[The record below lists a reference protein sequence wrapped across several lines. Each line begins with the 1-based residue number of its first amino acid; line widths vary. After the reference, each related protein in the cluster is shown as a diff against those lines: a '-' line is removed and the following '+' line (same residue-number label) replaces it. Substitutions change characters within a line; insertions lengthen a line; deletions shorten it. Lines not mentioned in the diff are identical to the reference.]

1 MAKPQKILLTLLW
14 CCAVVAMFAFVGL
27 TAWKS
32 RERQAMASDYADI
45 NPPPPGEHLPV
56 LFDAPTFTLTDQNGE
71 PFSSD
76 QLKGHVY
83 AMSLFFTECK
93 GVCPMITGQMQHLL
107 KTLADPRVKVVSISV
122 DPVHDT
128 PAALKP
134 YAEMVGA
141 ENGRWTLLTG
151 TVDEC
156 YGAAHGYKL
165 AVTNP
170 SDHSPNILLVDEKGR
185 VRGIYNA
192 REPEAMAALPAD
204 AQELAARAY
213 GGGAGK

>member
-1 MAKPQKILLTLLW
+1 ML
-14 CCAVVAMFAFVGL
+14 AVVSFVGL
-27 TAWKS
+27 TAWRS
-32 RERQAMASDYADI
+32 HERAAGGLSATS
-45 NPPPPGEHLPV
+45 GEAGVAVSGPAERLPV
-56 LFDAPTFTLTDQNGE
+56 LFDAPAYTLTDQNGK
-71 PFSSD
+71 PFGSRD
-76 QLKGHVY
+76 LKGHVY
-83 AMSLFFTECK
+83 AMSLFFTECQ

-107 KTLADPRVKVVSISV
+107 KVIPDSRVKIVSISV

-141 ENGRWTLLTG
+141 KDGRWTLLTG

-156 YGAAHGYKL
+156 YGTAHGYKL

-170 SDHSPNILLVDEKGR
+170 SDHSPNILLVDQNGK

-204 AQELAARAY
+204 AEELAARAY
-213 GGGAGK
+213 GDRDGAVARAGK

>member
-1 MAKPQKILLTLLW
+1 MAKPQKILTTLLW
-14 CCAVVAMFAFVGL
+14 GCAVLAMLAFVGL

-32 RERQAMASDYADI
+32 SEQKALAADGGGFSVSA
-45 NPPPPGEHLPV
+45 PSEHLPV
-56 LFDAPTFTLTDQNGE
+56 LFDAPTFTLTDQNGK

-107 KTLADPRVKVVSISV
+107 KSMADPRVKIVSISV

-128 PAALKP
+128 PAALRP
-134 YAEMVGA
+134 YAERVGA

-170 SDHSPNILLVDEKGR
+170 SDHSPNILLVDEKGQ

-192 REPEAMAALPAD
+192 REPEAMADLPAD

-213 GGGAGK
+213 GAGK